1 MIKLPTKNRLIIYYG
16 YLIENPKNIMD
27 KISDF
32 LIILDSKS
40 LINNTLNVVRKEPNE
55 KWKSEIKDSLLKSI
69 KPIIMPTMNKL

>member
-1 MIKLPTKNRLIIYYG
+1 
-16 YLIENPKNIMD
+16 MD